1 MNNGCNKAPNIF
13 NPELQME
20 QKGWSAEEHPAS
32 RGRRFPEPL
41 GDRDRGVINAF
52 RETFNSPEPDDNGD
66 PVL

>member
-1 MNNGCNKAPNIF
+1 MNNGNKASNIF
-13 NPELQME
+13 NLELQKE
-20 QKGWSAEEHPAS
+20 QKGWRAEEHPAS

-52 RETFNSPEPDDNGD
+52 TETFNPPEPADNGG